1 MDSLD
6 AWCFEFEGY
15 RLDRRKRT
23 LVDPGDEPVRLTAKA
38 FDALQYFVEHPG
50 EVIERSTML
59 EAIWPNTIV
68 EENSL
73 SQTVAALR
81 RTLGEGFIVTVPRR
95 GYQFV
100 AEVRDVSGQTTVE
113 PRPEIPNAAISS
125 AGATVGSAPGHRGSK
140 VLARGAW
147 ALLALTVATGLVTFA
162 YRYDF
167 STDGADTQSLP
178 KVAVLPC
185 ENLSPDPDDAY
196 VAAGLHE
203 EILNRLA
210 QLRGLLVVARTSV
223 MQYAETRP
231 SITQIARELDA
242 AAVMECSIRYAGN
255 RIMVTAQLI
264 DPATETHLWSGS
276 YPGDLNDLSGL
287 FEMQSDIAT
296 SIATALDAE
305 LSPAERRRLE
315 ALPTESPAAYA
326 QFLRALEDDLAAE
339 ATLRHLDQ
347 AVEIDPRFAEA
358 YATRGVSHL
367 ARAWLALN
375 DPDSG
380 LDLQIEFELGHRDA
394 ERALALDPQLGLG
407 HLVRATRHAY
417 PRLEVEALN
426 RGIEQ
431 ALELSPNHSLLLSL
445 AAGFYLAQLRTEDAH
460 VLLQRIRV
468 IDPNRPIGEFLAI
481 CGDVD
486 GAIDHER
493 QRLQWNPSDLAAR
506 SHLVLLETIRGRTD
520 QAMRERSI
528 IEEMRAIEGSEWPL
542 YASTIYTLG
551 RLGLHD
557 IARRRFEQAR
567 READNQSPTAWIYHH
582 LGIGDVDGA
591 YEWAERVASQPL
603 PPYARYELHFV
614 LNTTRDP
621 VLDRPEFVALR
632 QKLGYIGNR

>member
-23 LVDPGDEPVRLTAKA
+23 LVDPGNEPVRLTAKT
-38 FDALQYFVEHPG
+38 FDTLQYFVEHPG

-125 AGATVGSAPGHRGSK
+125 AGATVGSAPGQRGSK
-140 VLARGAW
+140 VLARGTG
-147 ALLALTVATGLVTFA
+147 ALLALTVATGLVTVA
-162 YRYDF
+162 YRYQF
-167 STDGADTQSLP
+167 STGDAHTQSLP

-185 ENLSPDPDDAY
+185 ENLSPNPDDTY

-223 MQYAETRP
+223 MQYAVTRP
-231 SITQIARELDA
+231 SIPQIARDLDA
-242 AAVMECSIRYAGN
+242 SAVMECSIRYAGN
-255 RIMVTAQLI
+255 DVMVTVQLI

-276 YPGDLNDLSGL
+276 YPGDLSDLSGL
-287 FEMQSDIAT
+287 FEMQTDIAM
-296 SIATALDAE
+296 SIATALDAK
-305 LSPAERRRLE
+305 LSPVERRRLE
-315 ALPTESPAAYA
+315 ELPTESPGAYA
-326 QFLRALEDDLAAE
+326 QFLRAVEDDLTEE

-347 AVEIDPRFAEA
+347 AIEIDPRFAEA
-358 YATRGVSHL
+358 YATRGVSRL
-367 ARAWLALN
+367 ARAWFALN

-380 LDLQIEFELGHRDA
+380 FDLQTEFELAHRDA

-417 PRLEVEALN
+417 PRLDVEALN
-426 RGIEQ
+426 LGIEQ
-431 ALELSPNHSLLLSL
+431 ALELSPNHSLMLSL
-445 AAGFYLAQLRTEDAH
+445 AAGFYLAQLRTDDAH
-460 VLLQRIRV
+460 ALLQRIRV
-468 IDPNRPIGEFLAI
+468 IDPNASIGEFLLI

-486 GAIDHER
+486 GAIDHDR
-493 QRLQWNPSDLAAR
+493 QRLQWNPSDLVAR
-506 SHLVLLETIRGRTD
+506 SRLVLLETIRGRTD

-528 IEEMRAIEGSEWPL
+528 IDEMRAIDGTEWPL
-542 YASTIYTLG
+542 YGTTVYTLG

-557 IARRRFEQAR
+557 VARRRFERAR
-567 READNQSPTAWIYHH
+567 READKQTPTAWIYHH
-582 LGIGDVDGA
+582 LGVGDIEGA

-603 PPYARYELHFV
+603 PPYARHELWFV
-614 LNTTRDP
+614 LNATRDP

-632 QKLGYIGNR
+632 QKLGYPGNR